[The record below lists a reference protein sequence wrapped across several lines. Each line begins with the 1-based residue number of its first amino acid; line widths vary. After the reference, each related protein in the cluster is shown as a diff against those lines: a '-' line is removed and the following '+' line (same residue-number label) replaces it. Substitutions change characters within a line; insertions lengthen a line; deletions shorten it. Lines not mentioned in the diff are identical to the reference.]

1 MFPKD
6 CTVGSTNLTDVYIFR
21 FKELAQGLYSMK
33 LQEIVDGADFFT
45 RYWVLSV
52 YIVRILSNLIH
63 CLSLYFRVSSKS
75 FIKANS
81 SVERGVLDI
90 KNENEA
96 DISNIG
102 ECFGPLSNVRFAVF
116 GLGSSAYPN
125 FCAFGNFL
133 NKILGDLGGERLM
146 EISYGD
152 EMCGQEHSF
161 SKWAPEIFKVF

>member
-1 MFPKD
+1 MELIFLQ
-6 CTVGSTNLTDVYIFR
+6 GSTQYLISLALISYVYWQI
-21 FKELAQGLYSMK
+21 
-33 LQEIVDGADFFT
+33 
-45 RYWVLSV
+45 
-52 YIVRILSNLIH
+52 LIH
-63 CLSLYFRVSSKS
+63 CSFFHYRVSSQS

-81 SVERGVLDI
+81 SIERGVLDL

-133 NKILGDLGGERLM
+133 NKILNVKHKINIRNKGE
-146 EISYGD
+146 
-152 EMCGQEHSF
+152 
-161 SKWAPEIFKVF
+161 V

>member
-1 MFPKD
+1 ME
-6 CTVGSTNLTDVYIFR
+6 LIFI
-21 FKELAQGLYSMK
+21 QGIFIEHLYTI
-33 LQEIVDGADFFT
+33 L
-45 RYWVLSV
+45 
-52 YIVRILSNLIH
+52 LSNNN
-63 CLSLYFRVSSKS
+63 CLAYLKSCRVSSKS

-81 SVERGVLDI
+81 SIERGVLDF

-161 SKWAPEIFKVF
+161 SKWAPDIFKVFIFL